1 LEERRLLS
9 IQYLR
14 AFAACAVVLFHTC
27 EWGRRSFFIG
37 AAGVDI
43 FFVISG
49 FILWTIAAERPTPPG
64 TFLLRRLARV
74 APLYWIMTWIVVVLS
89 VLAPSMFFGPPQTWD
104 DIVLSFAFIQ
114 HLNAEGGP
122 FPVISAGWTLNYEA
136 LFYILFVI
144 SLMAPV
150 AWRFRVLAA
159 GLVAVPVFGF
169 IVPKA
174 HILIAN
180 MLFLQFLAGAWL
192 ARQRLERG
200 LYSRKVGWVMVVWA
214 LALFAML
221 TPFDLFTHPVRTFI
235 WGVPAFVLVAGLV
248 TVEARGGLREIGWLK
263 LLGDASYAIYVS
275 HLITIEAVTHFME
288 RRDFIYV
295 PIAATLAIL
304 VGIGVHK
311 WIERPL
317 LNWLKPGGRKAL
329 PLPMQV

>member
-14 AFAACAVVLFHTC
+14 AVAACAVVVFHTC
-27 EWGRRSFFIG
+27 EWGQRSFFIG

-43 FFVISG
+43 FFIISG

-64 TFLLRRLARV
+64 TFLLRRMARV
-74 APLYWIMTWIVVVLS
+74 APLYWLMTLL
-89 VLAPSMFFGPPQTWD
+89 VLALTALFPQLFFGPPQSLS

-136 LFYILFVI
+136 LFYLLFVA
-144 SLMAPV
+144 SLLAPER
-150 AWRFRVLAA
+150 WRYAVLAVL
-159 GLVAVPVFGF
+159 LVAVPVFGF
-169 IVPKA
+169 LVPPA

-192 ARQRLERG
+192 ARIRLERG
-200 LYSRKVGWVMVVWA
+200 LYSRRVGWVMVVWG
-214 LALFAML
+214 LALFAL
-221 TPFDLFTHPVRTFI
+221 LSPFDLFMHPLRTFL
-235 WGVPAFVLVAGLV
+235 WGIPALALVAGLV

-275 HLITIEAVTHFME
+275 HLITIEVVTHFME
-288 RRDFIYV
+288 RRDVVYLPV
-295 PIAATLAIL
+295 ATVLAVA
-304 VGIGVHK
+304 VGIAVHK
-311 WIERPL
+311 LIERPL
-317 LNWLKPGGRKAL
+317 LTWLKPGGRKAM
-329 PLPMQV
+329 PTPMQA